1 MQTLLHTAAAP
12 RRAINSKPKKKV
24 AKPFKLE
31 PRDADLAEYK
41 LSTQRLAVAMRNLYR
56 D

>member
-1 MQTLLHTAAAP
+1 MQTLSHAAAAP
-12 RRAINSKPKKKV
+12 KRASQPKKKA
-24 AKPFKLE
+24 AKPFKLQ

-41 LSTQRLAVAMRNLYR
+41 ISTQRFVVAARNLYR

>member
-1 MQTLLHTAAAP
+1 MQTLSHLAAAP
-12 RRAINSKPKKKV
+12 KRASRPKKKA
-24 AKPFKLE
+24 AKPFKLQ

-41 LSTQRLAVAMRNLYR
+41 VNIQKVAVAMRNLYR